1 MKFLQGTYGV
11 DLLSLF
17 LILISCI
24 LNIWDITRIFSIL
37 LLFFAFYRAFS
48 KKIYKRREEYNV
60 FYTYTNKLLSKFGKS
75 LPYNLPVYDLNNLST
90 YSDKLKSY
98 YTEKKNY
105 KITKCPNC
113 KQKLRLPRGKG
124 KIVVTCKKC
133 STKFDFRT

>member
-1 MKFLQGTYGV
+1 MKFLEGTYGV

-24 LNIWDITRIFSIL
+24 FNIWDITRVFSIIL
-37 LLFFAFYRAFS
+37 LVFAFYRAFS

-75 LPYNLPVYDLNNLST
+75 IPYNLPIYNLNNLS
-90 YSDKLKSY
+90 KVFENFNHWLN
-98 YTEKKNY
+98 EKKNY

-113 KQKLRLPRGKG
+113 NQKLRLPRGKG
-124 KIVVTCKKC
+124 NIVVTCKKC

>member
-11 DLLSLF
+11 DLLSLY
-17 LILISCI
+17 LISISCI

>member
-1 MKFLQGTYGV
+1 MKFLEGTYGV

-24 LNIWDITRIFSIL
+24 FNIWDITRVFSIIL
-37 LLFFAFYRAFS
+37 LVFAFYRAFS

-75 LPYNLPVYDLNNLST
+75 IPYNLPVYNLNNLS
-90 YSDKLKSY
+90 KVFENFNHWLN
-98 YTEKKNY
+98 EKKNY

-124 KIVVTCKKC
+124 NIVVTCKKC